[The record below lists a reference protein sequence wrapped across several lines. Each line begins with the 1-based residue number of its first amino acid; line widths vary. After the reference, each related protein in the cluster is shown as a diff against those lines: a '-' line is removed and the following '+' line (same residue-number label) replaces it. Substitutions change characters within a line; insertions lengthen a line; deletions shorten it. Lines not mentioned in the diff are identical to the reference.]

1 MKKEVPKAYNPQEVE
16 DKIYKK
22 WEESGFFNPDNLGLS
37 EDAEKFSISMPPP
50 NATGVLHLGHASML
64 AYQDLMTRYNRMC
77 GKSALWLPGTDHA
90 SIATQTKVEKIIAK
104 EGKTKYDLGREKFL
118 ERVNKYVENSKNT
131 IKNQTRKMG
140 SSCDWSRERYTL
152 DDGLSRAVREVFVK
166 MYNDKLIYRGD
177 RIVNWC
183 PRCESTL
190 ADDEVEHK
198 DQKANLYYFKYDK
211 NFPITIATTRPETK
225 LGDTAV
231 AVNPKDKRYKKYIG
245 NIYEIDLGNG
255 KHKIKIIADR
265 EVEMKFG
272 TGALGITPAH
282 SMTDWEMAEKN
293 DLEKIKIIGEDG
305 KMNASAGKNYE
316 GLTVLEA
323 REKIVKYFQENNL
336 IEKVEEVDQSLSIC
350 YRCDTPI
357 EPLPSK
363 QWFVAVDKK
372 ITIKGN
378 KYFQNKSLK
387 EVSFEV
393 VKNKEIKIIPERF
406 EKTYFHWMENLRDWC
421 ISRQIWF
428 GHQVPV
434 WYRDESGIRNYES
447 RINSKFN
454 NEIYIGVESPESEGW
469 TQDKDTLDTWFSSGI
484 WTFSTLLNQDRKKY
498 KTFEDWIA
506 NSPDLKKFH
515 PTSVMETGYD
525 ILFFWIARMILM
537 TTYTLGEVPFEN
549 IYLHGM
555 VRDKQGRKMSK
566 SFGNGID
573 PIEMIEKYGADAL
586 RLSMIIGSS
595 PGNDIKM
602 YEEKVEGYRNFVNK
616 LWNISRYIIVA
627 CIKDSKN
634 EKDDLVS
641 KNKKIVKL
649 SNCQIVKEQKFSLP
663 TLADKW
669 ILNKLNN
676 LIEEVTDDLD
686 NYRFSQAGEKIKE
699 FTWNDFA
706 DWYIEVSKIEKNKD
720 EILNYI
726 LKQLLVLAHP
736 FIPFVTEEIW
746 KNFNAENLLITEKW
760 PSRRDA
766 DLLRLLCNKDA
777 INGDAMNRV
786 STTFEIIQSI
796 ITAIRNARAEY
807 KIEPS
812 KKIDA
817 VIYAGNKKELIES
830 QLHLIKNLRTGID
843 KSEIKEKGEK
853 IKDAAYLVIGDVEIY
868 LLGMVDKEKEK
879 KNLQKEINELEKYI
893 KAIQAKLGNDN
904 FVENAPREIV
914 NKERKKYQESEEKLR
929 KLKEKLISLGS

>member
-272 TGALGITPAH
+272 TGALGVTPAH